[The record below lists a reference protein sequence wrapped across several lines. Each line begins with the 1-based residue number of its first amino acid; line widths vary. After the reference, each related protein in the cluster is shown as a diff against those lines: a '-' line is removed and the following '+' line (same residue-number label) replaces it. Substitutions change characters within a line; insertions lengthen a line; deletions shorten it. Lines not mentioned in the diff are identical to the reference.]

1 MSSSDAEFAA
11 RRERMVDSQLRA
23 RGISDQRVLD
33 AMRRV
38 PRHRFVP
45 LDGRELAYGDHP
57 IGIGFSQTISQPYIV
72 GYMTEAL
79 ALGPEARVLEIGTG
93 SAYQTAVLAEIA
105 REVYSIEVVE
115 AFAERAAAV
124 LGELGVGNV
133 HLRRGDGY
141 DGWPE
146 AAPFDG
152 IIVTAAPD
160 HIPRPLVEQLK
171 IGARLVVPIGRG
183 DQDLLVMTRTEGGLR
198 EEQRIGVRFV
208 PLVRA
213 SDSSQR
219 DTEET
224 KDTEKTDRGN

>member
-1 MSSSDAEFAA
+1 MQLPASDAEFAA

-23 RGISDQRVLD
+23 RGIHDSRVLD

-45 LDGRELAYGDHP
+45 PDQRDLAYGDHP
-57 IGIGFSQTISQPYIV
+57 VAIGFSQTISQPFIV
-72 GYMTEAL
+72 AYMTEAL
-79 ALGPEARVLEIGTG
+79 ALEPGARVLEIGTG

-105 REVYSIEVVE
+105 GDVYSIEVVPE
-115 AFAERAAAV
+115 IAERAATL
-124 LGELGVGNV
+124 LGELGYSHV

-141 DGWPE
+141 NGWPE

-160 HIPRPLVEQLK
+160 HIPEPLVNQLK

-183 DQDLLVMTRTEGGLR
+183 DQDLLVLTRTEEGLR

-208 PLVRA
+208 PLVR
-213 SDSSQR
+213 SSSAG
-219 DTEET
+219 D
-224 KDTEKTDRGN
+224 